1 MSKALHTVTTALAML
16 MAGTKMPAHL
26 VPRSRGDGK
35 RRSTTE
41 DLVVCRTCGAECEAT
56 KSCSAKAHAISIG
69 WKKIDDRSFD
79 CPACRETP

>member
-1 MSKALHTVTTALAML
+1 MSKALHTFTTALAML
-16 MAGTKMPAHL
+16 MAGTTAPAGLMPRHG
-26 VPRSRGDGK
+26 RSAK

-79 CPACRETP
+79 CPECRETP